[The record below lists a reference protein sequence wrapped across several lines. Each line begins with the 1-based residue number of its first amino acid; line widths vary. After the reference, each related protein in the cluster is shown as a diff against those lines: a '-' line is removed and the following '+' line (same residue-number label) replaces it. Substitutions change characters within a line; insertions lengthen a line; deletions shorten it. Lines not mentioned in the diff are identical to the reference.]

1 MHSLPLCPPSVH
13 ATAPTGSY
21 SAQGRGRAR
30 PASRMDFIVH
40 PYPPGLLLHMAAR
53 LLYRAVG
60 PPERAQLASG
70 GSHKQSRFSTEYK
83 LSVCL
88 PQLDWSPQG
97 QVCQASS
104 APQPPASGPAL
115 GFLVSFKRLGEVMR
129 LSREQ
134 GPALRPPP
142 PAHPHARGGKGAAR
156 SPLVPIKTSQRP
168 SRAGRGKAD
177 QPSALKK
184 AFCQRI

>member
-1 MHSLPLCPPSVH
+1 MKVHSLPLCPPSVH
-13 ATAPTGSY
+13 ATVPTGSY
-21 SAQGRGRAR
+21 STQGRGRAR
-30 PASRMDFIVH
+30 PASPMDFIFH

-97 QVCQASS
+97 QACQASS

-115 GFLVSFKRLGEVMR
+115 GFLVSFKRLGEVTAFPESRARPSAPHPQLTHMLGEERELPAAHLFPSR
-129 LSREQ
+129 LHG
-134 GPALRPPP
+134 GPAGRDGGRLTSPRP
-142 PAHPHARGGKGAAR
+142 
-156 SPLVPIKTSQRP
+156 
-168 SRAGRGKAD
+168 
-177 QPSALKK
+177 
-184 AFCQRI
+184 